1 MFCESQGAYLL
12 EVESQQEM
20 DWVTEKLLKTGIQLK
35 KKVIRRYLI
44 LSLLFNINL
53 WINFYN
59 FLNVI
64 TIMNKT

>member
-44 LSLLFNINL
+44 LSLLFNINAL
-53 WINFYN
+53 DK
-59 FLNVI
+59 FL
-64 TIMNKT
+64 